1 MSQMNTS
8 QARVIDPVLTEI
20 ARGYKNGMMAGSAL
34 FPTVPVG
41 QRGGKV
47 IEFGQESFKLYNTGR
62 APGGNVARITSEHSS
77 TPYALEDHAIEEQV
91 PIELMEDAN
100 AVPGID
106 LGRNAVVR
114 GQDIIAL
121 RLEKAQAEL
130 ACTAATYGT
139 DNKDTLAGS
148 DQWSHADSD
157 PISAIEAAK
166 EVIRSKIGRRPN
178 TLLVGGAVFAA
189 LKTNPAIIERL
200 KYTQREVAT
209 AELMAQLFGLQRVAV
224 GDAVYHDGTSLVD
237 VWGTFAIL
245 AYTETAGVAD
255 AGRPSYGYT
264 YQLRNYPVVESPY
277 YDRSTR
283 SWVYQVADSVK
294 PVIAGADAGFLW
306 TDAVAA

>member
-20 ARGYKNGMMAGSAL
+20 ARGYKNGMMAGSVL

-47 IEFGQESFKLYNTGR
+47 IEFGQESFKLYSTGR
-62 APGGNVARITSEHSS
+62 APGGNVARITSEYSAAS
-77 TPYALEDHAIEEQV
+77 YALEDHAIEEQV

-106 LGRNAVVR
+106 LGRNAVLR

-121 RLEKAQAEL
+121 RLEKAQADL
-130 ACTAATYGT
+130 ACNAATYGS

-148 DQWSHADSD
+148 SQWSHADSD
-157 PISAIEAAK
+157 PIAAIEAAK
-166 EVIRSKIGRRPN
+166 EVIRSKIGRRPT
-178 TLLVGGAVFAA
+178 TLLLGGAVFAA
-189 LKTNPAIIERL
+189 LKTNPSIIDRL
-200 KYTQREVAT
+200 KYTSREVAT
-209 AELMAQLFGLQRVAV
+209 AELLAQLFGLQRVAV
-224 GDAVYHDGTSLVD
+224 GDAVYHNGTSLVD

-245 AYTETAGVAD
+245 AYTETSGVAD

-264 YQLRNYPVVESPY
+264 YQLRNYPVVEAPY

-294 PVIAGADAGFLW
+294 PVIADADAGFLW
-306 TDAVAA
+306 TDAAAA